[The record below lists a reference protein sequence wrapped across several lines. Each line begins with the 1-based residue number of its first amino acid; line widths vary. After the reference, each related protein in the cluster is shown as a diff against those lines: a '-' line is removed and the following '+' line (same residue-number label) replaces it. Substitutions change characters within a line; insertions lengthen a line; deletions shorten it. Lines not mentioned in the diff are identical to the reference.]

1 MKTHTYNYYTR
12 SQALAANY
20 VWFDYLSYL
29 HRLQTSSFASY
40 HRHFRRG
47 FHQPIYLTLPIV
59 IQFIYHTVTMKIT
72 TLYVYPIKA
81 LRGIKLKSARIG
93 PQGIA
98 HDRTFM
104 LFQVSEPDGELKKM
118 QVDSHPQCALFE
130 QEFSGGNISVRYH
143 DPENQDQDEQP
154 LVIPLIVDTATL
166 AKINVNLHGSAPS
179 SAYSMGSPYED
190 WFTARFGSPI
200 RLVYIGDG
208 KRAVLGDT
216 LPPKKH
222 QQTTQNGKGGWLS
235 SLTSYVT
242 GRGQEGKPWI
252 TFTDVAP
259 LLVTSESSLH
269 DVSARLPADQPMP
282 MYKFR
287 PNIVVD
293 GQGEEAWAE
302 DLWAELTFNNKHK
315 LLLTG
320 NCVRCVSL
328 NVDYETGK
336 PAVGEL
342 GSVLK
347 KLMKDRRVDTGSKW
361 SPVFGRYAF
370 PAVMQDSQGASF
382 ELRVGDEV
390 EVTKRN
396 AERTVWDWPG
406 L

>member
-1 MKTHTYNYYTR
+1 M
-12 SQALAANY
+12 
-20 VWFDYLSYL
+20 
-29 HRLQTSSFASY
+29 
-40 HRHFRRG
+40 
-47 FHQPIYLTLPIV
+47 
-59 IQFIYHTVTMKIT
+59 TMKIT

-81 LRGIKLKSARIG
+81 LRGIQLQSARIG

-98 HDRTFM
+98 YDRTFM
-104 LFQVSEPDGELKKM
+104 LFQVSEPNEELKKM

-130 QEFSGGNISVRYH
+130 QQLSDGVISVQYH
-143 DPENQDQDEQP
+143 GPEIEHRDEQP
-154 LVIPLIVDTATL
+154 LSVPLTPNTATL
-166 AKINVNLHGSAPS
+166 STIKVNLHGSAPS
-179 SAYSMGSPYED
+179 SAYSMGSPYDD
-190 WFTARFGSPI
+190 WFSARFGFPVK
-200 RLVYIGDG
+200 LVYIGDG
-208 KRAVLGDT
+208 KRTVLGDT
-216 LPPKKH
+216 LPPKR
-222 QQTTQNGKGGWLS
+222 QQPAAHAKGGWLS
-235 SLTSYVT
+235 SLTSYVN
-242 GRGQEGKPWI
+242 GKGEEEKPWI

-269 DVSARLPADQPMP
+269 DVSDRLPPDEPMP

-293 GQGEEAWAE
+293 GEGEEAWAE
-302 DLWAELTFNNKHK
+302 DLWAELTINKKHK

-347 KLMKDRRVDTGSKW
+347 KLMKDRRVDAGSKW

-370 PAVMQDSQGASF
+370 PVVLQASQGENF
-382 ELRVGDEV
+382 ELRIGDEV

-396 AERTVWDWPG
+396 TERTVWDWPG

>member
-1 MKTHTYNYYTR
+1 M
-12 SQALAANY
+12 
-20 VWFDYLSYL
+20 
-29 HRLQTSSFASY
+29 
-40 HRHFRRG
+40 
-47 FHQPIYLTLPIV
+47 
-59 IQFIYHTVTMKIT
+59 TMKIT

-81 LRGIKLKSARIG
+81 LRGIKLQSARVG

-104 LFQVSEPDGELKKM
+104 LFQVSEPNGELKKM

-130 QEFSGGNISVRYH
+130 QQMSDESLSVRYLEPEYH
-143 DPENQDQDEQP
+143 DHNQEP
-154 LVIPLIVDTATL
+154 LLIPLCPDLSTL
-166 AKINVNLHGSAPS
+166 SRITVSLHGSAPS
-179 SAYSMGSPYED
+179 SAYSMGALYDE
-190 WFTARFGSPI
+190 WFSARFKFPVK
-200 RLVYIGDG
+200 LVYIGDG
-208 KRAVLGDT
+208 RRAVLGDT
-216 LPPKKH
+216 LPPK
-222 QQTTQNGKGGWLS
+222 QQQQPAVETGRGWLS
-235 SLTSYVT
+235 SITSYVT
-242 GRGQEGKPWI
+242 GKEDQEKKPWI

-269 DVSARLPADQPMP
+269 DVSARLPPNEPMP

-302 DLWAELTFNNKHK
+302 DLWAELTIDKKHK

-347 KLMKDRRVDTGSKW
+347 KLMKDRRVDAGSKW

-370 PAVMQDSQGASF
+370 PAGQGEEF
-382 ELRVGDEV
+382 ELRLGDKV

-396 AERTVWDWPG
+396 TERTVWDWPG

>member
-1 MKTHTYNYYTR
+1 
-12 SQALAANY
+12 
-20 VWFDYLSYL
+20 
-29 HRLQTSSFASY
+29 
-40 HRHFRRG
+40 
-47 FHQPIYLTLPIV
+47 
-59 IQFIYHTVTMKIT
+59 MKIT

-130 QEFSGGNISVRYH
+130 QELSGGNISVRYH
-143 DPENQDQDEQP
+143 DPEIQDQDEQP
-154 LVIPLIVDTATL
+154 LVIPLTVDTATL

-190 WFTARFGSPI
+190 WFSARFGFPI

-216 LPPKKH
+216 LPPKQH

-269 DVSARLPADQPMP
+269 DVSARLPADEPMP

-302 DLWAELTFNNKHK
+302 DWWAELTFNNKHK

>member
-1 MKTHTYNYYTR
+1 METK
-12 SQALAANY
+12 S
-20 VWFDYLSYL
+20 
-29 HRLQTSSFASY
+29 
-40 HRHFRRG
+40 
-47 FHQPIYLTLPIV
+47 
-59 IQFIYHTVTMKIT
+59 
-72 TLYVYPIKA
+72 LYVYPIKA
-81 LRGIKLKSARIG
+81 LRGIKLQSARIG

-104 LFQVSEPDGELKKM
+104 LFQISEPDGELKKM

-130 QEFSGGNISVRYH
+130 QRLSDDTISVRYRG
-143 DPENQDQDEQP
+143 PEHKDHEEES
-154 LVIPLIVDTATL
+154 LLIPLTPDTATL
-166 AKINVNLHGSAPS
+166 SRINVNLHGSAPS
-179 SAYSMGSPYED
+179 SAYSMGTPYED
-190 WFTARFGSPI
+190 WFSARFGFPVK
-200 RLVYIGDG
+200 LVYLGDG

-216 LPPKKH
+216 LPPKG
-222 QQTTQNGKGGWLS
+222 QQKPAAETKGGWLS

-242 GRGQEGKPWI
+242 GKEEQPKKPWI

-269 DVSARLPADQPMP
+269 DVSTRLPPDEPMP

-302 DLWAELTFNNKHK
+302 DLWAELTVDTKHK

-320 NCVRCVSL
+320 NCVRCTSL

-336 PAVGEL
+336 PAAGEL
-342 GSVLK
+342 GGVLK
-347 KLMKDRRVDTGSKW
+347 KLMKDRRVDAGSKW

-370 PAVMQDSQGASF
+370 PAADQDDQGGYF
-382 ELRVGDEV
+382 ELRVGEEV
-390 EVTKRN
+390 EITKRN
-396 AERTVWDWPG
+396 TERTVWDWPG